1 MKKSEKNIQIL
12 LILTGIFLILT
23 TYFYYP
29 YSKKKK
35 LAVSQNNEIVIEN
48 NSTGTSFEKVEY
60 NGVYNLN
67 KNFKVNSEKAKILK
81 DEPDIVH
88 MTKMNVVM
96 YLNDGRIVKIFSDK
110 GRYNKVT
117 YDCFFVD
124 NVRATDGDVK
134 ILAENLDLIATDN
147 SVKIYNDVNI
157 NYPTGSL
164 NADKIDY
171 DFETKYFKVSM
182 FDNQKKVK
190 MKFLKWII

>member
-35 LAVSQNNEIVIEN
+35 LAVSQNYEIVIEN

-190 MKFLKWII
+190 MKFLK

>member
-35 LAVSQNNEIVIEN
+35 LADSQNNAIVIEN
-48 NSTGTSFEKVEY
+48 NSKGTSFEKVEY

-81 DEPDIVH
+81 GEPDIVY

-190 MKFLKWII
+190 MKFLK

>member
-35 LAVSQNNEIVIEN
+35 IVVSQNNEIVIEN

-81 DEPDIVH
+81 EEPDIVH

-190 MKFLKWII
+190 MKFLK

>member
-190 MKFLKWII
+190 MKFFK

>member
-12 LILTGIFLILT
+12 LILTGIFLILA

-29 YSKKKK
+29 YTKKKK
-35 LAVSQNNEIVIEN
+35 LVDTQNNQIAIED
-48 NSTGTSFEKVEY
+48 NSKGTFFEKVEY
-60 NGVYNLN
+60 NGIYNLN

-81 DEPDIVH
+81 EEPDIVH

-117 YDCFFVD
+117 YDCFFVN

-134 ILAENLDLIATDN
+134 ILAENLDLIATNN

-190 MKFLKWII
+190 MKLLK